1 MQSSGE
7 LIGELLTGIIFELTR
22 MFIKIWISS
31 DENDLN
37 VNPFMGNGFLW

>member
-22 MFIKIWISS
+22 MFIKI
-31 DENDLN
+31 
-37 VNPFMGNGFLW
+37 